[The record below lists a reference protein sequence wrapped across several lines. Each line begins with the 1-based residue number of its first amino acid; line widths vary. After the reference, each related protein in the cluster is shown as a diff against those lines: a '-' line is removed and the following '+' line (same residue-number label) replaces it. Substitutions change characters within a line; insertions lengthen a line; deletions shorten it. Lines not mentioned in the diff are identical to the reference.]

1 MLTEQPNPRTANIDQ
16 LPTLEMLRVINE
28 EDARVAEAV
37 RQALPAIAEAVEL
50 MAARIRGGG
59 RVFYVGAGS
68 SGRIALQ
75 DAVEWTPTFGTPPDL
90 VQTLMAG
97 GEEAFVH
104 SVEGAE
110 DDRDAGYSEVKERVS
125 ARDVVIG
132 VAASGRTPYVIGAL
146 EAANEIGAATVAV
159 TCNDPAPIL
168 DLAQVKIAAVTGPE
182 VIAGSTRLKAG
193 TAQKMIFNM
202 LSTATMIRL
211 GKVYGNLMV
220 DVVASNQK
228 LHQRA
233 RRVVAQ
239 IAGVDEDEA
248 QRLLEQTGWR
258 AKPAIV
264 MARCGVDAEE
274 ARARLERAEGMLR
287 RVLEACAG

>member
-50 MAARIRGGG
+50 MAERIRGGR

-75 DAVEWTPTFGTPPDL
+75 DAVEWRPTFGTPPDL

-110 DDRDAGYSEVKERVS
+110 DDREAGYRAVKERAT

-132 VAASGRTPYVIGAL
+132 VAASGRTPYVVGAL
-146 EAANEIGAATVAV
+146 EAANEVGATTVAIA
-159 TCNDPAPIL
+159 CNRPAPIL
-168 DLAQVKIAAVTGPE
+168 ELAQVQIAAVTGPE

-193 TAQKMIFNM
+193 TAQKMILNM

-220 DVVASNQK
+220 DVVAGNRK
-228 LHQRA
+228 LHRRA
-233 RRVVAQ
+233 ARVVAQ
-239 IAGVDEDEA
+239 IAGVDEEEA
-248 QRLLEQTGWR
+248 QRLLEQTDWR

-264 MARCGVDAEE
+264 MARCGVDADE

-287 RVLEACAG
+287 RVLEACGG

>member
-16 LPTLEMLRVINE
+16 LPTLDMLRVINE

-50 MAARIRGGG
+50 MAERIRGGG

-75 DAVEWTPTFGTPPDL
+75 DAVEWQPTFGTPPDL

-110 DDRDAGYSEVKERVS
+110 DDHDAGYREVKERAT

-146 EAANEIGAATVAV
+146 EAANATGAATVAV
-159 TCNDPAPIL
+159 TCNRPAPIL
-168 DLAQVKIAAVTGPE
+168 ELAQVQIAAVTGPE

-228 LHQRA
+228 LRGRA

-239 IAGVDEDEA
+239 IAGVDEEEA
-248 QRLLEQTGWR
+248 QRLLEQTDWR

-264 MARCGVDAEE
+264 MARCGVDADE

-287 RVLEACAG
+287 RVLEACGG